1 MFIFIFWVLLLS
13 IFICA
18 ILKSLISA
26 KALLIGIGLANIRIL
41 VTGWT
46 AIPHISYTII
56 YHVFTMAGIFSQSL
70 ANVPSI
76 GFVKHIT
83 FKYFFDDPPQ

>member
-56 YHVFTMAGIFSQSL
+56 YHVHHGRYIFTEPGKC
-70 ANVPSI
+70 P
-76 GFVKHIT
+76 
-83 FKYFFDDPPQ
+83 KYWICETHHLQVFF